1 MDGCVVV
8 AVSARA
14 LVGGVLLAAG
24 AAKLRS
30 RSSLFL
36 DAILSFEIVPRW
48 AAKPI
53 ARTLPWAE
61 CALGAALLLGVGTGA
76 TAIGAFALVAALTA
90 GVVHALSRGKRVFCP
105 CFGFTGAQVAH
116 VQWTMTWRNLVLLL
130 ACIAASQLD
139 DPLRLDHVFAL
150 SAGGLGWLGAM
161 SAAFAVLAGYC
172 IAVRMRW
179 QNERQPAPEP
189 QPLPFT
195 TPR

>member
-1 MDGCVVV
+1 LHGPVV
-8 AVSARA
+8 AAVLARA

-30 RSSLFL
+30 RSPLFL

-48 AAKPI
+48 AARPI
-53 ARTLPWAE
+53 ARLLPWAE
-61 CALGAALLLGVGTGA
+61 CALGAALLLGIGTA
-76 TAIGAFALVAALTA
+76 ASAIGAFALITALTA
-90 GVVHALSRGKRVFCP
+90 GVANALSRGKRVFCP

-139 DPLRLDHVFAL
+139 DPLRLDHVFNL
-150 SAGGLGWLGAM
+150 SAGGVGGIGAM
-161 SAAFAVLAGYC
+161 SSVFALLAGYC

-179 QNERQPAPEP
+179 QDERAPTPEQ
-189 QPLPFT
+189 QPLPST
-195 TPR
+195 TH